1 MTPLLIAAASIS
13 WTDTT
18 WGKVVLAAALVVLVN
33 AVMFVPRRLIRLRK
47 RRRQEVIPKV
57 VGLVLSE
64 LEENFFQLQVSP
76 PTNTYEDSGV
86 RLAVAA
92 QIPGESGRHVVTE
105 PTPVPQNTLVIPKD
119 IAPPGSTLWVNW
131 VVGDRVGP
139 SGSISVPEDPA
150 TL

>member
-33 AVMFVPRRLIRLRK
+33 AVIFVPRRLIRVRK
-47 RRRQEVIPKV
+47 GRRRDAIPKV
-57 VGLVLSE
+57 RGLAISE
-64 LEENFFQLQVSP
+64 LDENFLQLQISP

-105 PTPVPQNTLVIPKD
+105 PTPVPQNTLVIPKEV
-119 IAPPGSTLWVNW
+119 APPGSTLWVNW

-139 SGSISVPEDPA
+139 SGSVRVPEDPA

>member
-1 MTPLLIAAASIS
+1 MTLLLIAVATTS

-18 WGKVVLAAALVVLVN
+18 WGKVLLAAVLVLLVN
-33 AVMFVPRRLIRLRK
+33 SVIFVPRRVIRMRK

-64 LEENFFQLQVSP
+64 LDENFLQLQVSP
-76 PTNTYEDSGV
+76 ATSTFADSGV

-139 SGSISVPEDPA
+139 SGSVRVPDDSA

>member
-33 AVMFVPRRLIRLRK
+33 AVIFVPRRLIRVRK
-47 RRRQEVIPKV
+47 GRRRDAIPKV
-57 VGLVLSE
+57 RGLAISE
-64 LEENFFQLQVSP
+64 LDENFLQLHVSP

>member
-1 MTPLLIAAASIS
+1 MTPLLIAAATIS

-33 AVMFVPRRLIRLRK
+33 AVIFVPRRLIRMWK

-139 SGSISVPEDPA
+139 SGSVRVPEDPA

>member
-1 MTPLLIAAASIS
+1 MTPLLTDAASIS

-33 AVMFVPRRLIRLRK
+33 AVVFVPRRLIRMRK

-64 LEENFFQLQVSP
+64 LDENFFQLQVSP
-76 PTNTYEDSGV
+76 ATSTFADSGV

-105 PTPVPQNTLVIPKD
+105 PTPVPQNTLVIPKEV
-119 IAPPGSTLWVNW
+119 APPGSILWVNW

-139 SGSISVPEDPA
+139 SGSVRVPEDPA
-150 TL
+150 ML

>member
-1 MTPLLIAAASIS
+1 MTPLLIAAASVS

-33 AVMFVPRRLIRLRK
+33 AVIFVPRRLIRMWK

-86 RLAVAA
+86 RLVVAA

-105 PTPVPQNTLVIPKD
+105 PTPVPQNTLVIPKYV
-119 IAPPGSTLWVNW
+119 APPGSTLWVNW

-139 SGSISVPEDPA
+139 SGSVHVPESPPA
-150 TL
+150 A

>member
-1 MTPLLIAAASIS
+1 MTPLLIAAASVS

-33 AVMFVPRRLIRLRK
+33 AVIFVPRCLIRLRK

-64 LEENFFQLQVSP
+64 LDENFFQLQVSQ
-76 PTNTYEDSGV
+76 PTSTFADSGV

-139 SGSISVPEDPA
+139 SGSVRVPEDPA
-150 TL
+150 NP

>member
-1 MTPLLIAAASIS
+1 MTPLLTDAASIS

-33 AVMFVPRRLIRLRK
+33 SVVFVPRRLIRLRK

-64 LEENFFQLQVSP
+64 LDENFFQLQVSP
-76 PTNTYEDSGV
+76 ATSTFEDSGV

-105 PTPVPQNTLVIPKD
+105 PTPVPQNTLVIPKEV
-119 IAPPGSTLWVNW
+119 APPGSTLWVNW

-139 SGSISVPEDPA
+139 SGSVRVPEDPA
-150 TL
+150 ML

>member
-1 MTPLLIAAASIS
+1 MLLLTDAATTS

-18 WGKVVLAAALVVLVN
+18 WGKVVLAAALVLLVN
-33 AVMFVPRRLIRLRK
+33 SVIFVPRRFIRMRK

-64 LEENFFQLQVSP
+64 LDENFFQLQVSP
-76 PTNTYEDSGV
+76 TTSSFEDSGV

-92 QIPGESGRHVVTE
+92 QVPGGSGRHVVTE

>member
-1 MTPLLIAAASIS
+1 MTLLLIAAATTS

-18 WGKVVLAAALVVLVN
+18 WGKVVLAAALVLLVN
-33 AVMFVPRRLIRLRK
+33 AVIFAPRRFIRMRK
-47 RRRQEVIPKV
+47 RMRREAIPKV
-57 VGLVLSE
+57 RGLSLSE
-64 LEENFFQLQVSP
+64 LDENFFQLQVSP

>member
-1 MTPLLIAAASIS
+1 MTPLLIAAASVS

-18 WGKVVLAAALVVLVN
+18 WGKVLLAAVLVLLVN
-33 AVMFVPRRLIRLRK
+33 AVIFVPRRLIRMWK

-105 PTPVPQNTLVIPKD
+105 PTPVPQNTLVIPKESD
-119 IAPPGSTLWVNW
+119 HQVLLAFPKTPRRFNARQDGHTQSDYRSL
-131 VVGDRVGP
+131 R
-139 SGSISVPEDPA
+139 
-150 TL
+150 

>member
-1 MTPLLIAAASIS
+1 MTPLLIAAATIS

-33 AVMFVPRRLIRLRK
+33 AVIFVPRRLMRMWK

>member
-1 MTPLLIAAASIS
+1 MLLLTDAATTS

-18 WGKVVLAAALVVLVN
+18 WGKVLLAAVLVLLVN
-33 AVMFVPRRLIRLRK
+33 SVIFVPRRLIRLRN

-57 VGLVLSE
+57 QGLSLSE
-64 LEENFFQLQVSP
+64 LDENFLQLHVSP
-76 PTNTYEDSGV
+76 AKSTFADSGV

-119 IAPPGSTLWVNW
+119 VAPPGSTLWVNW

>member
-1 MTPLLIAAASIS
+1 MTPLLIAAASVS

-33 AVMFVPRRLIRLRK
+33 AVIFVPRRLIRLRK

-64 LEENFFQLQVSP
+64 LDENFFQLQVSP
-76 PTNTYEDSGV
+76 PTSTFADAGV

>member
-1 MTPLLIAAASIS
+1 MTPLLTDAASIS

-18 WGKVVLAAALVVLVN
+18 WGKVALAAVLVLLVN
-33 AVMFVPRRLIRLRK
+33 SVIFVPRRLIRLRK

-64 LEENFFQLQVSP
+64 LDENFFQLQVSP
-76 PTNTYEDSGV
+76 ATSTFADSGV

-92 QIPGESGRHVVTE
+92 QIPGENARHVVTE

-139 SGSISVPEDPA
+139 SGSVHVPEDPA
-150 TL
+150 NP

>member
-1 MTPLLIAAASIS
+1 MTSLLTDAASVG

-18 WGKVVLAAALVVLVN
+18 WGKVALAAVLVLLVN
-33 AVMFVPRRLIRLRK
+33 SVIFVPRRLIRLRK

-64 LEENFFQLQVSP
+64 LDENFFQLQVSP
-76 PTNTYEDSGV
+76 ATSTFEDSGV

-105 PTPVPQNTLVIPKD
+105 PTPVPQNTLVIPKEV
-119 IAPPGSTLWVNW
+119 APPGSTLWVNW
-131 VVGDRVGP
+131 VVGDPDRL
-139 SGSISVPEDPA
+139 SFIDM
-150 TL
+150 

>member
-1 MTPLLIAAASIS
+1 MTPLLTDAASIS

-33 AVMFVPRRLIRLRK
+33 SVVFVPRRLIRLRK

-64 LEENFFQLQVSP
+64 LDENFFQLQVSP
-76 PTNTYEDSGV
+76 ATSTFEDSGV

-105 PTPVPQNTLVIPKD
+105 PTPVPQNTLVIPKEV
-119 IAPPGSTLWVNW
+119 APPGSTLWVNW

-139 SGSISVPEDPA
+139 SGSVRVPEDPA

>member
-1 MTPLLIAAASIS
+1 M
-13 WTDTT
+13 
-18 WGKVVLAAALVVLVN
+18 V
-33 AVMFVPRRLIRLRK
+33 FVPRRLIRMRK

-64 LEENFFQLQVSP
+64 LDENFFQLQVSP
-76 PTNTYEDSGV
+76 ATSTFADSGV

-105 PTPVPQNTLVIPKD
+105 PTPVPQNTLVIPKEV
-119 IAPPGSTLWVNW
+119 APPGSTLWVNW

-139 SGSISVPEDPA
+139 SGSVRVPEDPA

>member
-1 MTPLLIAAASIS
+1 MTSLLTDAASVG

-18 WGKVVLAAALVVLVN
+18 WGKGALAAVLVLLVN
-33 AVMFVPRRLIRLRK
+33 SVIFVPRRLIRLRK

-64 LEENFFQLQVSP
+64 LDENFFQLQVSP
-76 PTNTYEDSGV
+76 ATSTFADSGV

-139 SGSISVPEDPA
+139 SGSVRVPEDPA

>member
-1 MTPLLIAAASIS
+1 MTPLLIAAASVS

-18 WGKVVLAAALVVLVN
+18 WGKVLLAAVLVVLVN
-33 AVMFVPRRLIRLRK
+33 SVIFVPRHLIRM
-47 RRRQEVIPKV
+47 RRRLRRELIPKV
-57 VGLVLSE
+57 RGLALSE
-64 LEENFFQLQVSP
+64 FDENYFQLKVSP
-76 PTNTYEDSGV
+76 PKISLADSGV

-92 QIPGESGRHVVTE
+92 QIPGENERHVVTE

-119 IAPPGSTLWVNW
+119 VAPPGSTLWVNW

-139 SGSISVPEDPA
+139 SGSIGVPEDPA

>member
-1 MTPLLIAAASIS
+1 MTSLLTDAASVG

-18 WGKVVLAAALVVLVN
+18 WGKVALAAVLVLLVN
-33 AVMFVPRRLIRLRK
+33 SVIFVPRRLIRLRK

-64 LEENFFQLQVSP
+64 LDENFFQLQVSP
-76 PTNTYEDSGV
+76 ATSTFADSGV

-139 SGSISVPEDPA
+139 SGSVHVPEDPA
-150 TL
+150 NP

>member
-1 MTPLLIAAASIS
+1 MTLLLIAAATTS

-18 WGKVVLAAALVVLVN
+18 WGKVVLAAALVLLVN
-33 AVMFVPRRLIRLRK
+33 AVIFAPRRFIRMRK
-47 RRRQEVIPKV
+47 RMRREAIPKV
-57 VGLVLSE
+57 RGLTLSE
-64 LEENFFQLQVSP
+64 LDENFFQLQVSP
-76 PTNTYEDSGV
+76 ATSTFADSGV

-92 QIPGESGRHVVTE
+92 QIPGESARHVVTE

-119 IAPPGSTLWVNW
+119 VAPPGSTLWVNW

>member
-1 MTPLLIAAASIS
+1 MTPLLIAAATIS

-33 AVMFVPRRLIRLRK
+33 AVIFVPRRLIRMWK